1 MISERNVSTISNIPS
16 RCRSLPFITIK
27 ILTSNLV
34 EKSIGTY
41 ISHQLCDEYV
51 KVDLLSYLYVD
62 KKSDDDNNDA
72 VVNVS

>member
-1 MISERNVSTISNIPS
+1 MSVQS
-16 RCRSLPFITIK
+16 RIFQVGVGVYHSSLSIK

-72 VVNVS
+72 VVNVC